1 MTQQN
6 DVVLQC
12 DVGAPSAATTTTA
25 PSAATPT
32 TAAES
37 TSSTGKCRTAATTSA
52 GSTSAPWAHARHA
65 CLATGRLRG
74 SSPARRNVH
83 CRTATTAAAAIG
95 GLRAITAP
103 LGPDLGA
110 ISAAGFGAIAT
121 TFGTVRR
128 ARPIAATIPD
138 TIATTVSCPIA
149 DAIGTAG

>member
-12 DVGAPSAATTTTA
+12 DVGAPSAATTTA
-25 PSAATPT
+25 PS
-32 TAAES
+32 TAAAAEA

-52 GSTSAPWAHARHA
+52 GSTAAARAHARHA
-65 CLATGRLRG
+65 CPATRRLRS

>member
-1 MTQQN
+1 MTQQY

-12 DVGAPSAATTTTA
+12 DVGAPSAATTTA
-25 PSAATPT
+25 PSAAAST

-52 GSTSAPWAHARHA
+52 GSAAAARAHARHA
-65 CLATGRLRG
+65 CPATRRLRS

-95 GLRAITAP
+95 GLRAITAT
-103 LGPDLGA
+103 LGPGLGA
-110 ISAAGFGAIAT
+110 ISAASFGAIAT

-138 TIATTVSCPIA
+138 TIATAVPCPIA